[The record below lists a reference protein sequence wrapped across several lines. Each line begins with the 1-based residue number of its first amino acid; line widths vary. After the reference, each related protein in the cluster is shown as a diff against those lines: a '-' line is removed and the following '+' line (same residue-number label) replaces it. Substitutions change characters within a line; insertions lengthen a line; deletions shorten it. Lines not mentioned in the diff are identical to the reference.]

1 MATHQA
7 NVEETAT
14 GAPAEK
20 EADMAKREGD
30 SAEREDDLAE
40 SEDDPA

>member
-14 GAPAEK
+14 GAPTEK